1 MTLETLTHTR
11 HPLQG
16 GGKVV
21 VLNTGALIGPEA
33 EAMLQAL
40 HSRSIGGIDAHLLK
54 LGKSGAEK
62 FMSTFYVGY
71 GHKSIGDCGSATI
84 FVEGVSMLVAK
95 AIQDTRLYSGQEA
108 STRYIDFATQP
119 FANPLGTQ
127 EAATLPEE
135 WRTLYLKGIAQMVP
149 ILEARHPKQETEDV
163 KLWQKAIH
171 ARAFDI
177 MRGFL
182 PAGAATNLAWHTNL
196 RQAADHLM
204 TLRHH
209 PLEEVRHVAE
219 VIENA
224 LIEHYPSSFSRKRYE
239 GTEAYNAEWMGKD
252 YYLRPFTITPD
263 KEHGVVCTQNT
274 VDKALL
280 DQYRNTLENR
290 PQHTELPKFL
300 AECGTMQF
308 TFGLDFGS
316 FRDIQRHRAVVQRMP
331 LLSTF
336 YGFEPWYLEQ
346 VPEALAQE
354 AQALLSAQQ
363 HILTAIGISDELR
376 QYYLPMGLRVGCR
389 LTGDLPALVY
399 LVERRANIDVHPTLR
414 VKAQGI
420 GEYLT
425 EGFGQLGLKIYT
437 NLEGDRFNY
446 NRGKQDIVE
455 KQ

>member
-11 HPLQG
+11 HPLPG

-21 VLNTGALIGPEA
+21 VLNTGSLINSEA

-40 HSRSIGGIDAHLLK
+40 HSRSIGGIDSHLLK
-54 LGKSGAEK
+54 LAKSGAEK

-119 FANPLGTQ
+119 FANPLGT
-127 EAATLPEE
+127 EDAAALPEQ

-149 ILEARHPKQETEDV
+149 VLEQRHPKQETEDA
-163 KLWQKAIH
+163 KLWQKAIN

-209 PLEEVRHVAE
+209 PLEEVRVVAE
-219 VIENA
+219 TIENA
-224 LIEHYPSSFSRKRYE
+224 LIEHYPSSFSKKRYE
-239 GTEAYNAEWMGKD
+239 GTEAYNAEWMQKN
-252 YYLRPFTITPD
+252 YYLQPFPIAPETGR
-263 KEHGVVCTQNT
+263 KVVRNNNSI
-274 VDKALL
+274 DEKLIS
-280 DQYRNTLENR
+280 QYSEILKDR

-331 LLSTF
+331 LLTTF
-336 YGFEPWYLEQ
+336 YGFESWYLEQ
-346 VPEALAQE
+346 IPEALAQE
-354 AQALLSAQQ
+354 ALALLAAQQ
-363 HILTAIGISDELR
+363 HTLTAAGVTDEVR
-376 QYYLPMGLRVGCR
+376 QYYLPMGLQVGCR
-389 LTGDLPALVY
+389 LTGDIPALVY

-414 VKAQGI
+414 VIAQDI

-425 EGFGQLGLKIYT
+425 QGLGKFGLKIYT

-455 KQ
+455 K

>member
-11 HPLQG
+11 HPLSG

-54 LGKSGAEK
+54 LAKSGAEK

-119 FANPLGTQ
+119 FANPLGTK
-127 EAATLPEE
+127 EAAALPEQ

-149 ILEARHPKQETEDV
+149 ILEQRHPKQETEDA
-163 KLWQKAIH
+163 KLWQKAIN

-209 PLEEVRHVAE
+209 PLEEVRTVAE
-219 VIENA
+219 TIENA
-224 LIEHYPSSFSRKRYE
+224 LIEHYPSSFSKKRYE
-239 GTEAYNAEWMGKD
+239 GTEAYNTELMQKN
-252 YYLRPFTITPD
+252 YYLSPFPMAQEA
-263 KEHGVVCTQNT
+263 KHGVVCSNNSINT
-274 VDKALL
+274 GLL
-280 DQYRNTLENR
+280 ASYKDTLASR

-331 LLSTF
+331 LLTTF

-346 VPEALAQE
+346 IPQPLAEEALALLE
-354 AQALLSAQQ
+354 AQQQ
-363 HILTAIGISDELR
+363 ILTTAGISDELR

-414 VKAQGI
+414 VIAQGI

-425 EGFGQLGLKIYT
+425 QNLGNLGLKIYT

-455 KQ
+455 K